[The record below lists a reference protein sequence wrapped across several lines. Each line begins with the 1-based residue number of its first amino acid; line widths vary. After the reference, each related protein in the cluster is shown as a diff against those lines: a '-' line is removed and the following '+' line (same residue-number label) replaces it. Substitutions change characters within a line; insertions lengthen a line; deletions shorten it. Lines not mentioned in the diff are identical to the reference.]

1 MDVEGN
7 ETSYSWLPGT
17 GLNLIPRR
25 ATPMGTAVD
34 ASIVSAV
41 QMMLI
46 EVAAIAVV
54 P

>member
-1 MDVEGN
+1 
-7 ETSYSWLPGT
+7 
-17 GLNLIPRR
+17 LNLIPRR
-25 ATPMGTAVD
+25 ATPLGTAVD